1 MILMMYHYARRALD
15 EVKEDTRGENRTMN
29 DKLRV
34 ADEAWIATALLHREH
49 PDRQDFA
56 MKEIVRRAE
65 QIAGPEPLRAGV
77 KHHISYHAVAH
88 TKPNPGQHC
97 LLLATARGRRR
108 LFRPGDPRH
117 PNRRGKEVPRR
128 DQLPPVYRSL
138 IDWYRTV
145 YTAKAGEM
153 PPDPILALRGLGRTL
168 WTDEEADAYVSR
180 LREGWS

>member
-1 MILMMYHYARRALD
+1 MYHYVARW
-15 EVKEDTRGENRTMN
+15 TRLKKTRVGENGTMN
-29 DKLRV
+29 DKLSV

-49 PDRQDFA
+49 PDRNDFT

-65 QIAGPEPLRAGV
+65 QIAAPEPLRTGV
-77 KHHISYHAVAH
+77 RHHVSYHAVAQ

-97 LLLATARGRRR
+97 LLFATARGRRR

-117 PNRRGKEVPRR
+117 ASRRGREVPRR
-128 DQLPPVYRSL
+128 DQLQPAYRSL

-145 YTAKAGEM
+145 YTAKAGNA

-168 WTDEEADAYVSR
+168 WADEDADAYVSR

>member
-1 MILMMYHYARRALD
+1 MAPAD
-15 EVKEDTRGENRTMN
+15 EVEVPAGEDDGTMN
-29 DKLRV
+29 ENLSV
-34 ADEAWIATALLHREH
+34 ADEAWVATALLHREH
-49 PDRQDFA
+49 PAREDFA

-65 QIAGPEPLRAGV
+65 QIAGPEPLRPGV
-77 KHHISYHAVAH
+77 KHHISYHAVAQ

-97 LLLATARGRRR
+97 LLFATARGRRR

-128 DQLPPVYRSL
+128 DQLPPAYRSL

-145 YTAKAGEM
+145 YSARVDVT
-153 PPDPILALRGLGRTL
+153 PLDPILALQGLGKTL
-168 WTDEEADAYVSR
+168 WVEEEADAYVSR